1 MANKSP
7 GEFAQLPP
15 LSTTEEHNIYLFM
28 NHVNDETCKDLI
40 SFIIN

>member
-28 NHVNDETCKDLI
+28 GA
-40 SFIIN
+40 